1 VSPQHRKPGAFGEA
15 FEWKG
20 WNTKKIRGKKQG
32 WRLNGKGGWIF
43 EIWKTGLMK
52 VGFFFGVTL
61 GWKWREHVLCKEW
74 CRCLEKWDINF
85 KLWTDWK
92 GWVSKA
98 CLFSKMSI
106 HDITV
111 DWWEWTFDVHI
122 CTDVFYF
129 HFWCRRPMHLLLAI
143 PSCSLCYQIP
153 LKSCQQVF
161 FQDVTKHHSW
171 WAFWSDISVKY
182 GGILNFQFSQF
193 NQPIIQSTSPRINPV
208 NEGTSQLID
217 QVIKKRVWLSTESR
231 I

>member
-1 VSPQHRKPGAFGEA
+1 MDFFLESHWGESEGSMCCA
-15 FEWKG
+15 RNDADVWK
-20 WNTKKIRGKKQG
+20 
-32 WRLNGKGGWIF
+32 
-43 EIWKTGLMK
+43 
-52 VGFFFGVTL
+52 
-61 GWKWREHVLCKEW
+61 KWE
-74 CRCLEKWDINF
+74 INF

-193 NQPIIQSTSPRINPV
+193 NQPINQPTNQPSRRRNQPINWPINQETDLVIHYNPEFRNIFITRISPP
-208 NEGTSQLID
+208 
-217 QVIKKRVWLSTESR
+217 
-231 I
+231 